1 VKEFDVEKIVASVQS
16 AIDGLHLHDLPDDV
30 HRAATGR
37 ARESEMDISAG
48 QEVEKEFQV
57 GARPRL
63 SVGNLHG
70 GEVSIRAG
78 ADSVIRVRA
87 RRFGAKRT
95 VDELP
100 FEVTQEGS
108 LVSVRPRGK
117 WHGSAVDYR
126 IEVPRDCAVHVRG
139 LNPDVDIEGTSAEV
153 EVETVG
159 GGVRVQDVSG
169 ACSVTTISGDVSGHR
184 IDGTLNVHTTSGDAT
199 VMESRL
205 RRFTLHSVS
214 GDFTVETSLT
224 PDEHYLVG
232 TTSGDLRLLLS
243 GNVGATVQMKSF
255 SGEVVSELPTEVIK
269 SSRRNWQG
277 RIYGGGAYLE
287 VTSMSGD
294 LQIERGSDV
303 SADVSHREAPAAT
316 VTDAAVD
323 AAGDEEKSPETGA
336 ILAALERGEMTVEEA
351 MARLEG
357 LG

>member
-1 VKEFDVEKIVASVQS
+1 MKHFDVEKIVASVQS
-16 AIDGLHLHDLPDDV
+16 AIDDLDLPDDV
-30 HRAATGR
+30 PQGTTGR
-37 ARESEMDISAG
+37 ARESEMDLSAG
-48 QEVEKEFQV
+48 QEVEKELQV

-63 SVGNLHG
+63 SIGNLHG
-70 GEVSIRAG
+70 GEISIRAG
-78 ADSVIRVRA
+78 ADSVIRVRT
-87 RRFGAKRT
+87 RRFGSKRT

-108 LVSVRPRGK
+108 SISVRPRGK
-117 WHGSAVDYR
+117 WHGSSVDYQL
-126 IEVPRDCAVHVRG
+126 EVPRDCAVHVRG

-159 GGVRVQDVSG
+159 GDVRVQDLSG
-169 ACSVTTISGDVSGHR
+169 ACSIATVSGDISGRRLG
-184 IDGTLNVHTTSGDAT
+184 GTLNVHTTSGDAT

-214 GDFTVETSLT
+214 GDFTVESSLT
-224 PDEHYLVG
+224 PDERYLVG
-232 TTSGDLRLLLS
+232 TTSGDLRLLVS

-277 RIYGGGAYLE
+277 RINGGGAYLE
-287 VTSMSGD
+287 MASMSGD
-294 LQIERGSDV
+294 LRIERGSD
-303 SADVSHREAPAAT
+303 AAAEAPHYEGQPAAT
-316 VTDAAVD
+316 GAPVQVAADEVTT
-323 AAGDEEKSPETGA
+323 PETRA
-336 ILAALERGEMTVEEA
+336 ILAALERGEVTVEEA

>member
-1 VKEFDVEKIVASVQS
+1 VKEFEVEEIVSSVQS
-16 AIDGLHLHDLPDDV
+16 AIGDLDLHGLVDDV
-30 HRAATGR
+30 HQAATGR
-37 ARESEMDISAG
+37 AWESEMDISAG

-57 GARPRL
+57 GVQPRL
-63 SVGNLHG
+63 SVGSLHG

-87 RRFGAKRT
+87 RRLGSRRT

-100 FEVTQEGS
+100 FETMQEGS
-108 LVSVRPRGK
+108 SVSVRPRGK

-159 GGVRVQDVSG
+159 GAVRVQDVSG
-169 ACSVTTISGDVSGHR
+169 ACSVTTVSGDMAGRR

-255 SGEVVSELPTEVIK
+255 SGEVVSQIPTEVIK

-277 RIYGGGAYLE
+277 RINGGGAYLE
-287 VTSMSGD
+287 VASMSGD
-294 LQIERGSDV
+294 LQIERGSEV
-303 SADVSHREAPAAT
+303 TAEGAHYEAPAAT
-316 VTDAAVD
+316 IADAPAD
-323 AAGDEEKSPETGA
+323 AAGDEERSPETGA

-357 LG
+357 QG